1 MDEIKIEGN
10 IFYSRL
16 ENIYKIWHSKV
27 KIELTFQSILGRN
40 LDAFVII
47 SGKHQENKKE
57 SSQLKT
63 EIFQ

>member
-47 SGKHQENKKE
+47 SGNQKE